1 LAGPIPRHS
10 ATGLEVTVASIQ
22 DRWRRKD
29 PITGRLVPTAQDGQG
44 LRYRPQFRDP
54 SGRQV
59 AKSFALKRD
68 AQRWLDEQTAH
79 VARGTYVDPG
89 AGRITFCEFYEDWS
103 SRQVWAPGT
112 VLAMK
117 LAAGSVPF
125 ADVPLR
131 SLRRSH
137 IEGWI
142 KGMVNRGLAPGTV
155 HTRTNNVRAVLRG
168 AVADRLIPSDPSI
181 GVALPRRRRAQAAM
195 TLPTAAQVG
204 AVLTAADERFRPFV
218 ALCAFAGLRLGEAA
232 GLRVEDIDF
241 LRRTLTVARQVQRA
255 GRGQVEIRPPK
266 YGSERIVF
274 LAPGLVEMLAAHIA
288 AHRRTPTGERLDLH
302 WRRRPATAPEHRRPP
317 LAHRHGGCR
326 CLRSAA
332 ARPPALLRLGSDRLR
347 LRRRHRA
354 ARPWPRLGDHHAVD
368 VFAPVAQR

>member
-1 LAGPIPRHS
+1 M
-10 ATGLEVTVASIQ
+10 ASIQ

-29 PITGRLVPTAQDGQG
+29 PVTGRLVPTELDGKG

-59 AKSFALKRD
+59 MKAFALKRD
-68 AQRWLDEQTAH
+68 AQRWLDDQTAH
-79 VARGTYVDPG
+79 IARGTYVDPG
-89 AGRITFCEFYEDWS
+89 AGRLTFAEFYADWS

-117 LAAGSVPF
+117 LAADSVPF

-137 IEGWI
+137 VEGWV

-155 HTRTNNVRAVLRG
+155 HTRVNNVRAVIRG
-168 AVADRLIPSDPSI
+168 AVADKLIPSDPSV
-181 GVALPRRRRAQAAM
+181 GVVLPRRRRASAAM

-204 AVLTAADERFRPFV
+204 SVLEAAEDAFRPFV

-232 GLRVEDIDF
+232 GVRVEDVDF

-255 GRGQVEIRPPK
+255 GRGASRSGCPSTAAS
-266 YGSERIVF
+266 GSSSSR
-274 LAPGLVEMLAAHIA
+274 LDWSRCW
-288 AHRRTPTGERLDLH
+288 RRTSPC
-302 WRRRPATAPEHRRPP
+302 TAPTVAGCSPEPARTRLTRTPSATGGAPP
-317 LAHRHGGCR
+317 LP
-326 CLRSAA
+326 L
-332 ARPPALLRLGSDRLR
+332 PGSPDCDCTTSGTSTP
-347 LRRRHRA
+347 RA
-354 ARPWPRLGDHHAVD
+354 
-368 VFAPVAQR
+368 